1 MLHLKCAVMSMA
13 TRFEVVLPGP
23 PTPAL
28 QAVAEE
34 ALRAVTDTEKLLSP
48 YIPTSDVWR
57 INHHAWK
64 EPVRVSPLTAGYLLR
79 ILELNKV
86 TDGAFDINVG
96 RLMQNYGFRDNEAE
110 HDSQFGAVQPYR
122 SLDRALLVDLT
133 NYSVTLTGPDVYLD
147 LGAIG
152 KGIALDC
159 AAEVLRGCGVESG
172 FIHGGSSSA
181 IGIGYPQDEIGW
193 KVVVAGPDGDGDNLA
208 EAWLCNTALSVSTRS
223 GRTVERD
230 NARIPH
236 VMDPRTGQPA
246 ASAEVAA
253 VITTSAAVCDAATT
267 ALLVLGNTGLATIGK
282 ACEEVSALVVTENEG
297 ARAVYS
303 EGHAFAL
310 LSPYIA
316 R

>member
-1 MLHLKCAVMSMA
+1 MA

-28 QAVAEE
+28 QAAAEE
-34 ALRAVTDTEKLLSP
+34 ALRAVTDIEKLLSP
-48 YIPTSDVWR
+48 YVPTSDVWR

-64 EPVRVSPLTAGYLLR
+64 APVRVSPLTAGYLLQ
-79 ILELNKV
+79 ILELNRV
-86 TDGAFDINVG
+86 TEGAFDINVG

-110 HDSQFGAVQPYR
+110 RDSLFGAVQPYR
-122 SLDRALLVDLT
+122 SLDHALVVDLV
-133 NYSVTLTGPDVYLD
+133 NYSVKLAGPEVYLD
-147 LGAIG
+147 VGAIG

-159 AAEVLRGCGVESG
+159 AAEVLRGCGVECG

-181 IGIGYPQDEIGW
+181 IGIGSPQDEIGW
-193 KVVVAGPDGDGDNLA
+193 KVEVAGPDGDGDNMA
-208 EAWLCNTALSVSTRS
+208 EAWLCNGALSVSTRS

-230 NARIPH
+230 DAQISH

-246 ASAEVAA
+246 TSAEVAA

-267 ALLVLGNTGLATIGK
+267 ALLVLGTTGMATIRK
-282 ACEEVSALVVTENEG
+282 ACDDVSALVVTNDGG
-297 ARAVYS
+297 ARAVHS

-310 LSPYIA
+310 LSPYTA